1 MDNKRPT
8 GRQKNV
14 TSGSSNVSK
23 KGSGLGTGPVGNVSS
38 HSNSSGGS
46 SNMKKAGV
54 GGGGIVLVILVLVLK
69 NFLGGGASTG
79 ANNVDFNSPQDA
91 VVETS
96 VYSQNVDTSVAAGS
110 RDKRT
115 VINGNGT
122 DKVTIMV
129 YMCGTDL
136 ESRGGMASSDINEML
151 GAKLSDNV
159 NLLIYTGGCKAW
171 KNNTISNSTN
181 QIYQIKDGKLVCIED
196 DMGDKKMVDPAT
208 LTGFIKYCNTN
219 YPANRN
225 ELIFWD
231 HGGGSLT
238 GYGYDEK
245 YQNAGSM
252 NLSGINKALA
262 DSNMTFDFIGF
273 DACLMATLE
282 NGLMIEQYADYLI
295 ASEETEPGVGWY
307 YTNWLTKFSKD
318 TSMATAE
325 VGKLIV
331 DDFIDVCAQ
340 KCKGQKTTLSVVD
353 LAELKNTV
361 PKELT
366 SFAKSTNEIIKN
378 DDYKKVSKA
387 RTNTREFAQSSKIDQ
402 IDLVDFCNKLGT
414 NEAKA
419 LSEALKGAVK
429 YNRTASNMTNS
440 NGISIYF
447 PYQKTKNVSSAVN
460 IFNSIGMDAEY
471 SKCIKEFAAIETA
484 GQVSAGGQ
492 ASPILSLLGA
502 EVGGGSTTSSS
513 GGSSD
518 LIGSMLGSLVSGGAS
533 SFGLDSSVLDLF
545 SDREI
550 SNEDTA
556 DYIANNYFDANEL
569 VWINNNGT
577 YTLPLSDDKWDL
589 VSDLELNVFVDDG
602 SGYID
607 LGMDNVFDYDEE
619 GALIGEYDNTW
630 LAIDGNIVPYYHENT
645 TDEDGVYCITGYVPC
660 MLNKERVELLLTF
673 DSENPNGYISGARY
687 VYKDGETEAVAKS
700 EIEVKEGDTIEPICD
715 YYTYDGEYQD
725 SYMMDTVITL
735 SASPVISNVKIDA
748 DNLRATYRFTDIY
761 NQYYWTPVIP

>member
-14 TSGSSNVSK
+14 TSGSSSVNK

-38 HSNSSGGS
+38 HSNQGGS
-46 SNMKKAGV
+46 SNMARAGV
-54 GGGGIVLVILVLVLK
+54 GGGSIAVVIIIIVLKFV
-69 NFLGGGASTG
+69 LGGGSGATSTTP
-79 ANNVDFNSPQDA
+79 NVDFSNPESSA
-91 VVETS
+91 VATS
-96 VYSQNVDTSVAAGS
+96 SYSKEVDTTVAEGS
-110 RDKRT
+110 RAKRT
-115 VINGNGT
+115 VINGNGEDT
-122 DKVTIMV
+122 VTIMV

-151 GAKLSDNV
+151 GAKLSDKV
-159 NLLIYTGGCKAW
+159 NLILYTGGCKAW
-171 KNNTISNSTN
+171 KNDVISSQVN
-181 QIYQIKDGKLVCIED
+181 QIYQVKDGKLNLLEK

-219 YPANRN
+219 FPANRN

-245 YQNAGSM
+245 YASAGSM
-252 NLSGINKALA
+252 NLSGINKALS
-262 DSNMTFDFIGF
+262 DSGMKFDFIGF

-307 YTNWLTKFSKD
+307 YTNWLTEFSKD
-318 TSMATAE
+318 TSMATVN
-325 VGKLIV
+325 VGKIIV

-361 PKELT
+361 PNELT
-366 SFAKSTNEIIKN
+366 EFAKSTNDIIKN

-387 RTNTREFAQSSKIDQ
+387 RNNTREFAQSSKIDQ
-402 IDLVDFCNKLGT
+402 IDLVNFCDNLGT
-414 NEAKA
+414 SEA
-419 LSEALKGAVK
+419 SELAKALKGAVK

-447 PYQKTKNVSSAVN
+447 PYQKTKNVTNAVN
-460 IFNSIGMDAEY
+460 LFNNIGMDSEY
-471 SKCIKEFAAIETA
+471 SKCIKEFAAVETA

-492 ASPILSLLGA
+492 ASPLSSLLGA
-502 EVGGGSTTSSS
+502 EIGGGSVSSSS
-513 GGSSD
+513 GGSAD
-518 LIGSMLGSLVSGGAS
+518 LITSMLGSLASSGAE
-533 SFGLDSSVLDLF
+533 SFGLDSSILGLF
-545 SDREI
+545 TDREI
-550 SNEDTA
+550 SNDQTA
-556 DYIANNYFDANEL
+556 EYISNNYFDANDLVWVNNKLSLSEDKWEL
-569 VWINNNGT
+569 VA
-577 YTLPLSDDKWDL
+577 
-589 VSDLELNVFVDDG
+589 DLELNVFVDDG

-607 LGMDNVFDYDEE
+607 LGMDNVFEYDED
-619 GALIGEYDNTW
+619 GALIGEYDGTW
-630 LAIDGNIVPYYHENT
+630 LAIDGQIVPYYHET
-645 TDEDGVYCITGYVPC
+645 TIDDDDTYCITGYVPC
-660 MLNKERVELLLTF
+660 MLNGTRVELLLTF
-673 DSENPNGYISGARY
+673 DSDNPNGYISGARY

-700 EIEVKEGDTIEPICD
+700 EIEVKEGDKIEPICD
-715 YYTYDGEYQD
+715 YYSYDGVYQD
-725 SYMMDTVITL
+725 SYMMDATITL
-735 SASPVISNVKIDA
+735 SASPVISNVKIDGS
-748 DNLRATYRFTDIY
+748 NYRASYRFSDIY